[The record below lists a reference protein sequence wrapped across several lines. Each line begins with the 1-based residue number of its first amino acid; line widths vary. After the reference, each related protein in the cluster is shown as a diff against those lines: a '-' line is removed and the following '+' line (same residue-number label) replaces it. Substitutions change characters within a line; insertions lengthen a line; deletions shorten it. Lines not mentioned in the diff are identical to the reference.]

1 MAIRAATYL
10 AAMLVA
16 SLAAAVLAAALFG
29 LGAAVARAQAP
40 ACYAAGASIDVA
52 GDLSAWAAYNVT
64 SVPALL
70 AVPAVSPVG
79 YLAVENGTTP
89 LPASFNGTDILV
101 AVDEPGVVNV
111 SYLTLS
117 ATSKA
122 GALWQASFT
131 MPCEGWVYLPPGSA
145 PVQVSPLPVQVK
157 YVDDMPALL
166 LPEGPITIEYMLS
179 VTTTTTVVPTTTTT
193 VTTPVTTVVTTPTT
207 THTTVVTATTVTP
220 TTTVSTTTSVP
231 PVVAPLEVGVVGAVV
246 VVAAVGAYLALSRRG
261 GGRWAESLDDRDV
274 AILDALAKMG
284 GEATASDLISATG
297 IPKTP
302 MYRRL
307 AKLVRLGY
315 LEEGTRGGVK
325 VYRCKRPGCR

>member
-1 MAIRAATYL
+1 MATRAAAPL
-10 AAMLVA
+10 AAMLAA
-16 SLAAAVLAAALFG
+16 SLAAAVLAAALLG
-29 LGAAVARAQAP
+29 PGAAVARAQAP

-52 GDLSAWAAYNVT
+52 GDLSVWAAYNVT

-101 AVDEPGVVNV
+101 AVDEPGIVNV

-117 ATSKA
+117 ATSKT

-145 PVQVSPLPVQVK
+145 PVQVSPLPVQLK

-166 LPEGPITIEYMLS
+166 MPAGPATIEYMLS
-179 VTTTTTVVPTTTTT
+179 VTTTTTVVTTTAT
-193 VTTPVTTVVTTPTT
+193 TTPTT
-207 THTTVVTATTVTP
+207 TRTTVVTATTVTP

-231 PVVAPLEVGVVGAVV
+231 PVVAPLEVGVIGAVV

-261 GGRWAESLDDRDV
+261 GAGPAESLDDRDA
-274 AILDALAKMG
+274 AILSALAKMG